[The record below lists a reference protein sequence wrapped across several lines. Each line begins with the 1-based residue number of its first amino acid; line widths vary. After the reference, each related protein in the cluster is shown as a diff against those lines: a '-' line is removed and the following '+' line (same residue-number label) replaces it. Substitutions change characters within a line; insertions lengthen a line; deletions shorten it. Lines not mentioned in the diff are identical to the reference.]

1 MISVASFDLR
11 RGLAAERLEAFSEQS
26 GVQVVFLVEEL
37 RGLRTNRLRGRFAT
51 SEAMERLLA
60 GTGLVAVRDER
71 ADAFVISREG
81 TLAAPNNPQPPPP
94 AMKRNKPAPFLVG
107 FLAVVLSPTLNA
119 QRLGGQ
125 TVDEELVRLSPFEVS
140 SSAPA
145 RYQAAEAAAG
155 GRIAASIMDTPTTV
169 TVLTRDFINDVG
181 GVRVLD
187 VAKYVAGV
195 SDSTNPNA
203 TDSIQ
208 IRGFHT
214 HGRRVDGFATDD
226 YANYD
231 HGAIETIEV
240 VKGPDAVLHP
250 SGPPGG
256 TINLVTK
263 KPQFT
268 YGGSVR
274 AQVGRYDTNRAEV
287 DVTGPLS
294 ERLAYRLVAA
304 YQDNKGYI
312 QRTFRE
318 SFLLSPSL
326 TWRLSPQ
333 TSLTLRYEYY
343 DFWTSSLSG
352 LPTDPSVG
360 TNDPFKLVEGVP
372 PNFSPQYGRK
382 YEFRH
387 NMSHSGTFLLTSM
400 ITDRL
405 SVRLAGRTA
414 EVTRPVSGTRLGFNA
429 PVGSRNPFTG
439 DWEALTMWTNTSAD
453 PANPNWISSPIPRPT
468 MMVQGG
474 TLQGP
479 SMERLR
485 DVQNDYSYIV
495 ETDAMRSTSLI
506 GFAYAYE
513 HLQQYRTA
521 ITAPPFDWL
530 NFDQS
535 SRPLPVL
542 ASAPGSAPY
551 RKASRYQVYA
561 TQQLE
566 LFEKRL
572 IFSGGVAHITYN
584 GIYGNRLAPET
595 STSVFGQLYPA
606 SHSKATYNYGVV
618 FKPLKNISLYYGH
631 TENAAPPL
639 DFQQVARGIA
649 PAFTVGTQDEVGVK
663 TSLLGGRVLA
673 SLVYYEIEQQGYE
686 IYNPGNFVVPV
697 PDPLLPSLF
706 AVRKATGVEFQVAG
720 SITENLSVIAN
731 LADTKNRDPGGRLLK
746 SSAEDTWAAFVR
758 YEFTHGALAG
768 FGVSVGVQHMS
779 KRSVEDVSTY
789 SPLSTP
795 DNPIPNQP
803 RAYLPPTTLT
813 DVSLSYRRGSMS
825 YGLRVANVFDK
836 AWFSA
841 GDAPDRVMPGN
852 PLNVSGSVAWEF

>member
-1 MISVASFDLR
+1 
-11 RGLAAERLEAFSEQS
+11 
-26 GVQVVFLVEEL
+26 
-37 RGLRTNRLRGRFAT
+37 
-51 SEAMERLLA
+51 
-60 GTGLVAVRDER
+60 
-71 ADAFVISREG
+71 
-81 TLAAPNNPQPPPP
+81 
-94 AMKRNKPAPFLVG
+94 MKRNKPRVFLSG
-107 FLAVVLSPTLNA
+107 LLTVVLSSTLNA
-119 QRLGGQ
+119 QRLGDQ
-125 TVDEELVRLSPFEVS
+125 NVDEELVRLSPFEVS

-155 GRIAASIMDTPTTV
+155 GRIAANIMDTPTTV
-169 TVLTRDFINDVG
+169 TVLTRDFLNDVG
-181 GVRVLD
+181 GVRTID
-187 VAKYVAGV
+187 AAKYVAGL
-195 SDSTNPNA
+195 SESTIPNGLDA
-203 TDSIQ
+203 VN
-208 IRGFHT
+208 IRGFFT
-214 HGRRVDGFATDD
+214 TGRRVDGFATSD

-231 HGAIETIEV
+231 HGAIETVEV

-250 SGPPGG
+250 AGPPGG

-274 AQVGRYDTNRAEV
+274 AQVGRYDTNRAEL

-312 QRTFRE
+312 QRSFRE
-318 SFLLSPSL
+318 SFLLTPSL
-326 TWRLSPQ
+326 TWRIAPQ

-343 DFWTSSLSG
+343 DWWSSSLSG

-372 PNFSPQYGRK
+372 PNFSPQYSRK

-387 NMSHSGTFLLTSM
+387 VAAHLGTFLLTST

-405 SVRLAGRTA
+405 SVRLAGRTS
-414 EVTRPVSGTRLGFNA
+414 EIKTPVSGTRLGFNA

-453 PANPNWISSPIPRPT
+453 PNNPNWVSSPISRPT

-474 TLQGP
+474 AQQGP
-479 SMERLR
+479 RMLRLR

-495 ETDAMRSTSLI
+495 ETDKVRTTSLV
-506 GFAYAYE
+506 GFAYANEYE
-513 HLQQYRTA
+513 HIYRTA
-521 ITAPPFDWL
+521 VTAPPFDWL
-530 NFDQS
+530 NFDQN
-535 SRPLPVL
+535 SRPPPVL
-542 ASAPGSAPY
+542 ASAPGSHIY

-572 IFSGGVAHITYN
+572 ILSGGIAHITYS
-584 GIYGNRLAPET
+584 GIYGNRLAPAT

-618 FKPLKNISLYYGH
+618 FKPLKNVSLYYGH

-639 DFQQVARGIA
+639 DFQQVSLGLA

-663 TSLLGGRVLA
+663 TSLLGGRVIA
-673 SLVYYEIEQQGYE
+673 SVAYYEIEQQGYE
-686 IYNPGNFVVPV
+686 IYNPGNFVVPI
-697 PDPLLPSLF
+697 PDPLLPSIF
-706 AVRKATGVEFQVAG
+706 SVRKARGLELQVAG
-720 SITENLSVIAN
+720 SITENLSVIVSM
-731 LADTKNRDPGGRLLK
+731 ADTKNRDPGGRLLK
-746 SSAEDTWAAFVR
+746 SSPEDTKAAFVR
-758 YEFTHGALAG
+758 YEFSRGALAG
-768 FGVSVGVQHMS
+768 FGVSVGVHYMS
-779 KRSVEDVSTY
+779 KRSVEDVPGY
-789 SPLSTP
+789 SPLSTA

-813 DVSLSYRRGSMS
+813 DVSLSYRRGSVN
-825 YGLRVANVFDK
+825 YGIRIANVFDK

-852 PLNVSGSVAWEF
+852 PLNVSGSVSWTF

>member
-1 MISVASFDLR
+1 MKKHPKLFPLALSVCALV
-11 RGLAAERLEAFSEQS
+11 LTPAFAQQS
-26 GVQVVFLVEEL
+26 
-37 RGLRTNRLRGRFAT
+37 
-51 SEAMERLLA
+51 
-60 GTGLVAVRDER
+60 
-71 ADAFVISREG
+71 
-81 TLAAPNNPQPPPP
+81 
-94 AMKRNKPAPFLVG
+94 
-107 FLAVVLSPTLNA
+107 
-119 QRLGGQ
+119 LGQ
-125 TVDEELVRLSPFEVS
+125 SDEEIVRLSPFEVS

-145 RYQAAEAAAG
+145 RYQGAEAAAG
-155 GRIAASIMDTPTTV
+155 GRIAANIMDTPTTV
-169 TVLTRDFINDVG
+169 TVLTRDFLNDVG

-203 TDSIQ
+203 IDTIQ
-208 IRGFHT
+208 IRGFFT
-214 HGRRVDGFATDD
+214 IGRRVDGFSTSD

-231 HGAIETIEV
+231 YGAIETMEV

-250 SGPPGG
+250 SGTPGG

-274 AQVGRYDTNRAEV
+274 VQAGRYDTNRAEV

-294 ERLAYRLVAA
+294 EHLAYRLVAA

-318 SFLLSPSL
+318 SFLLTPSL
-326 TWRLSPQ
+326 TWRIAPQ

-343 DFWTSSLSG
+343 EFWASSLSG

-387 NMSHSGTFLLTSM
+387 NMSHSGSFLLTST
-400 ITDRL
+400 ITERL
-405 SVRLAGRTA
+405 SVRLAGRVA
-414 EVTRPVSGTRLGFNA
+414 EIPQPVSGTRLGFNT

-439 DWEALTMWTNTSAD
+439 DWEALTMWTNISAD
-453 PANPNWISSPIPRPT
+453 PANPNWVTSPLAPPT
-468 MMVQGG
+468 LMVQSGSRWDRI
-474 TLQGP
+474 Q
-479 SMERLR
+479 RLR

-495 ETDAMRSTSLI
+495 ETDTLRSISLV

-513 HLQQYRTA
+513 YEAGPR
-521 ITAPPFDWL
+521 ITITTPPFDWL
-530 NFDQS
+530 NFDPS
-535 SRPLPVL
+535 SRALPTP
-542 ASAPGSAPY
+542 ASAPSSLIY
-551 RKASRYQVYA
+551 RKASRHQVYA
-561 TQQLE
+561 TQQLA
-566 LFEKRL
+566 FWDKRL
-572 IFSGGVAHITYN
+572 ILSGGVAHITYN
-584 GIYGNRLAPET
+584 GLYGNRLAPAT

-618 FKPLKNISLYYGH
+618 FKPLRNVSLHYGH

-639 DFQQVARGIA
+639 DFQQVALGIA

-663 TSLLGGRVLA
+663 TSLLGGRMIA
-673 SLVYYEIEQQGYE
+673 SIAYYEIEQQGYE
-686 IYNPGNFVVPV
+686 TYNPRNFVVPV
-697 PDPLLPSLF
+697 PNPLWPSIF
-706 AVRKATGVEFQVAG
+706 SVRKATGVEFQVAG

-746 SSAEDTWAAFVR
+746 SSAEDTAAGFVR
-758 YEFTHGALAG
+758 YEFTRGALAG
-768 FGVSVGVQHMS
+768 FGVAVGGQHMS

-795 DNPIPNQP
+795 DSPIPNQP

-813 DVSLSYRRGSMS
+813 DVSLSYRRGAVS

-852 PLNVSGSVAWEF
+852 PLNVSGAVSWNF